1 MFDLD
6 LINHKIGNIQNCLAS
21 IKTYTNN
28 LDLSTLSDLKTQD
41 AVVINLERVI
51 QSCVDIANHIISKQK
66 LGTPSSMKESFK
78 IIAKH
83 EIIDSELS
91 LKLMKMVGFRNI
103 AVHSYDELDQEILL
117 LILEKHLNDFEIFYK
132 KILEKIRNI

>member
-1 MFDLD
+1 
-6 LINHKIGNIQNCLAS
+6 
-21 IKTYTNN
+21 
-28 LDLSTLSDLKTQD
+28 
-41 AVVINLERVI
+41 
-51 QSCVDIANHIISKQK
+51 
-66 LGTPSSMKESFK
+66 MKESFK